1 MKKIYSYLLL
11 MAFAFSTTVF
21 AQKINRSI
29 SAAPKNLITAGT
41 SNTSNVPST
50 TLNPYGYSNDRC
62 GFVTQMDK
70 LKAAGYDPA
79 VFEAFINQKIAE
91 NKTARGTAIVNYII
105 PVVFHIIHDG
115 TTEGTGTNIFAA
127 QVNQQIDQLNK
138 DFGNLSGSAFGV
150 AANTGLTF
158 CPVLR
163 DPNNVVLTQPGIDR
177 INRNTQGWA
186 DPTTF
191 GSTTAQVNA
200 MISYIDNTIKP
211 ASIWDPT
218 QYLNIWVYNFNNS
231 GLLGYATFPTA
242 GLADLPP
249 GETATTAGV
258 VFLTGAIGSVASPG
272 TIPRYGLGRT
282 VTHELGHFFG
292 LYHVWGDVNNCT
304 GTDYCGDTPPCSGQY
319 FSAVPGCPIP
329 FQCSSLPRMIEDYM
343 DYSDDGCMNT
353 FTLNQTDRIQ
363 AVMGAAPRRPRNPG
377 ATICTP
383 ITANALRFLYDV
395 STVSETG
402 NGASCPK
409 FKDYVINVAPAIIA
423 SGNATV
429 NFTFSGTA
437 TQNVDYSIIGSTTVS
452 YVNGESGAKGV
463 TIRVIDD
470 GEPET
475 SQTIIVGFTITGAG
489 LVVGTTNQTHTI
501 TVTDDDTFYFLNNTN
516 LVTTLLSENFG
527 TVSASGAI
535 PTGWLKGSFI
545 AGTNVWTVNAQYGA
559 ATGFSAGT
567 DGRALHITNANAAAQ
582 TAETA
587 TAAYTATSE
596 SDAVVVTKAIN
607 TTGYQNIKVTFDY
620 ACNGQAD
627 ATTIYDLGNPL
638 YTTTTQTTG
647 FYYVPNAAGTDI
659 VYFQGVTGKTSATFT
674 LPAAASNVP
683 NLWIAFEWYN
693 DLTIGNNP
701 PFIIDN
707 VVVTGENSGIETVLN
722 QTATQTHNQGQ
733 TQQYM
738 SAANKI
744 IAAITNPNIN
754 IGCNTATIASAGT
767 GQTTVNTNTGA
778 YLRSNKVVNL
788 TPAIA
793 NTTTG
798 YQVTLY
804 YTTAEL
810 AVWGANVPNLK
821 MLKVKDGISL
831 ASTLTGPSAQVF
843 NTIVDDQRATKG
855 YVAFTANVTGGFSQF
870 MLASPTIVI
879 PVTLISF
886 DARAN
891 GKSILLNWSTSTES
905 NNKGF
910 VIERS
915 INGNDFEKIGWADG
929 KGNSNI
935 LTKYQHIDNF
945 VQPNIIYHYRLRQTD
960 MDNRE
965 KLSEIR
971 QAKIKGSAIEIS
983 ISPNPAK
990 DQLKIFVSGA
1000 SGTTDINL
1008 VNTQGQL
1015 VRSWKK
1021 VTATN
1026 APALLDISGFASGMY
1041 MIHILM
1047 PQSSIIEKL
1056 IIK

>member
-1 MKKIYSYLLL
+1 MKKFYAYLLL
-11 MAFAFSTTVF
+11 LTFVFSTTSF
-21 AQKINRSI
+21 AQKTKPSVL
-29 SAAPKNLITAGT
+29 SGPGSLIGQPTTTGT
-41 SNTSNVPST
+41 LPSNTLQPN
-50 TLNPYGYSNDRC
+50 GYLADRC
-62 GFVTQMDK
+62 GFVTQMDNM
-70 LKAAGYDPA
+70 KALGYDQA
-79 VFEAFINQKIAE
+79 AFETFINQKIAE
-91 NKTARGTAIVNYII
+91 NKAARGTAIVNYII

-115 TTEGTGTNIFAA
+115 TTEGTGTNIFAS

-163 DPNNVVLTQPGIDR
+163 DPNNVVLAQPGIDR

-191 GSTTAQVNA
+191 GSSTAQVNA
-200 MISYIDNTIKP
+200 MISYINNTIKP
-211 ASIWDPT
+211 ASIWDPS
-218 QYLNIWVYNFNNS
+218 QYVNIWVYNFSNS

-258 VFLTGAIGSVASPG
+258 VFLTGAIGSVVSPG
-272 TIPRYGLGRT
+272 TATPYALGRT
-282 VTHELGHFFG
+282 ITHELGHFFG
-292 LYHVWGDVNNCT
+292 LYHVWGDVANCS
-304 GTDYCGDTPPCSGQY
+304 GTDYCGDTPPCSDRY
-319 FSAVPGCPIP
+319 FSAVPTCTIP
-329 FQCSSLPRMIEDYM
+329 VQCSSLPRMIQNYM

-353 FTLNQTDRIQ
+353 FTQNQTDRIQ

-383 ITANALRFLYDV
+383 ITANALRFLYDA

-402 NGASCPK
+402 NGATCPK
-409 FKDYVINVAPAIIA
+409 YKDYVINVAPAILA

-429 NFTFSGTA
+429 NFSFSGTA
-437 TQNVDYSIIGSTTVS
+437 TQNVDYSVIGSTTVN
-452 YVNGESGAKGV
+452 YINGESGAKGV
-463 TIRVIDD
+463 TIRVVDD

-501 TVTDDDTFYFLNNTN
+501 TVTDDDTFYFLNNTSQ
-516 LVTTLLSENFG
+516 VTTLLSENFG
-527 TVSASGAI
+527 TVAASGAI
-535 PTGWLKGSFI
+535 PTGWLKGFLNGS
-545 AGTNVWTVNAQYGA
+545 TNGWTVNAQYGTS
-559 ATGFSAGT
+559 TGFTAGAN
-567 DGRALHITNANAAAQ
+567 GRVLHITNENAAAQ

-587 TAAYTATSE
+587 VPDYTATTAA
-596 SDAVVVTKAIN
+596 DAIAITRAIN

-620 ACNGQAD
+620 AINGEAD
-627 ATTIYDLGNPL
+627 IDGAYDFGYLR
-638 YTTTTQTTG
+638 YSITTQG
-647 FYYVPNAAGTDI
+647 SGLIPVTD
-659 VYFQGVTGKTSATFT
+659 VNGNFVFFQGTTAKTTVTVN
-674 LPAAASNVP
+674 LPAAVSNVP
-683 NLWIAFEWYN
+683 NLWVGFDWTN
-693 DLTIGNNP
+693 DNNLGNNP
-701 PFIIDN
+701 AFIIDN
-707 VVVTGENSGIETVLN
+707 VVITGENSGVETVLN

-738 SAANKI
+738 SSTNRI
-744 IAAITNPNIN
+744 IAAITSPNNN
-754 IGCNTATIASAGT
+754 IGCNTATVASAGP

-793 NTTTG
+793 NTTAG

-810 AVWGANVPNLK
+810 AVWGASVTSLK

-843 NTIVDDQRATKG
+843 NTTVDDQRATKG

-891 GKSILLNWSTSTES
+891 GKNILLNWSTSTES

-915 INGNDFEKIGWADG
+915 INGTDFEKIGWADG

-935 LTKYQHIDNF
+935 LTKYQYTDNF
-945 VQPNIIYHYRLRQTD
+945 VQPNIVYHYRLRQTD

-990 DQLKIFVSGA
+990 DQLKLFITGV

-1015 VRSWKK
+1015 IRSWKK
-1021 VTATN
+1021 VNATN

-1047 PQSSIIEKL
+1047 SQTSMVEKL